1 MVELADGRIYT
12 AKQSME
18 NRLIDSIG
26 SMEDLEDAMKRKAFD
41 FEDYE
46 VIDYSYTKPE
56 NLYNIFMGAAKQ
68 FSRISFGNALLP
80 KAVEDRL
87 ENRIEFPAY
96 YCDLFN

>member
-1 MVELADGRIYT
+1 
-12 AKQSME
+12 
-18 NRLIDSIG
+18 
-26 SMEDLEDAMKRKAFD
+26 MEDLEDAMKRKAFD

-68 FSRISFGNALLP
+68 VSSSAFGNALLP